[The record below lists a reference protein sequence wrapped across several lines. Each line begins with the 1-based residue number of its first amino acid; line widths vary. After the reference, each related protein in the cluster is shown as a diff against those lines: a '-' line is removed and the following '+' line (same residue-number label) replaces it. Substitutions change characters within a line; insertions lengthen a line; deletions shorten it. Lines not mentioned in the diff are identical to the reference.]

1 MGGKKKNAKLMIIVG
16 VVVALGIGLW
26 AATHG
31 GSAEQPTAE
40 KAEPVKVQAITAAE
54 QQIPDEVWASGTVAP
69 VSEAKIAPRIMSTVS
84 AVYVK
89 EGDRVRAGQVLARL
103 EARDLAAQVAF
114 ANAAVNSAQSMH
126 EKASTGV
133 ELQAAQTK
141 ANIANAEANLQIAK
155 QQLSLA
161 KEGPRRQEKLQ
172 SELAVAQANA
182 QFKNAETELARM
194 QRLYDQ
200 GVIPKQRLE
209 GVQTQH
215 DVAKAQ
221 LEIAKQQY
229 EMTTEGT
236 RGQDLQSAVERVRQA
251 EESLRLAKAAAVQ
264 NKMAVKEAQASASMV
279 NQARAGENSAKVML
293 GYATLVSPI
302 SGVVTARYVDP
313 GDTASPGVPVLVVQ
327 DDSVY
332 RLEASV
338 AAKDVGEVRAGMTVG
353 IELGSD
359 KRTGTGKVALV
370 VPAGDPATRKFMVK
384 VIVPKELNPIS
395 GDFGK
400 ASFKVGSTKGIV
412 VPEAAIHDHGGII
425 NVYVIGTN
433 NRTDMRIVRLG
444 RRTSAGMEIIT
455 GLLAGDRIIVQSSGE
470 LADDVPVVLEGSQ
483 P

>member
-1 MGGKKKNAKLMIIVG
+1 MIVA
-16 VVVALGIGLW
+16 VVVAALGIGLW

-31 GSAEQPTAE
+31 RSAEQPKVE
-40 KAEPVKVQAITAAE
+40 KVEPISVKAITAVE

-69 VSEAKIAPRIMSTVS
+69 FAEAKIAPRIMSTVS

-89 EGDRVRAGQVLARL
+89 EGDRVRAGQILARL
-103 EARDLAAQVAF
+103 EARDLAAQVAS

-126 EKASTGV
+126 EKAATGI
-133 ELQAAQTK
+133 ELQTAQTR

-155 QQLSLA
+155 QQLSLV
-161 KEGPRRQEKLQ
+161 KEGPRKQEKVQ
-172 SELAVAQANA
+172 SQLAMVQAEAQY
-182 QFKNAETELARM
+182 KNAETELNRM
-194 QRLYDQ
+194 SRLYSQ
-200 GVIPKQRLE
+200 GVVPKQRLE
-209 GVQTQH
+209 GAQTQF

-221 LEIAKQQY
+221 FGIAKQQA
-229 EMTTEGT
+229 EISDEGS
-236 RGQDLQSAVERVRQA
+236 RSQDISAAVERVRLA

-302 SGVVTARYVDP
+302 SGVVTGRYVDP

-338 AAKDVGEVRAGMTVG
+338 AAKDVGEVSPGMTVG

-359 KRTGTGKVALV
+359 KRAGTGKVALV
-370 VPAGDPATRKFMVK
+370 VPAGDPATRKFTVK
-384 VIVPKELNPIS
+384 VDVPKDLNPIS

-400 ASFKVGSTKGIV
+400 VSFEVGSTRGIV

-425 NVYVIGTN
+425 NVYVIGPN
-433 NRTDMRIVRLG
+433 NRTDMRIVRVG
-444 RRTSAGMEIIT
+444 RRTLAGAEIIT
-455 GLLAGDRIIVQSSGE
+455 GLLAGDRVIVKSSGE
-470 LADDVPVVLEGSQ
+470 LADDVPVVLEGSR